1 MLPVRELS
9 KNRNSIALRL
19 MVINA
24 TIAQTYTVR

>member
-1 MLPVRELS
+1 MLPARELS

-19 MVINA
+19 MVINE

>member
-1 MLPVRELS
+1 MLPERELS

>member
-1 MLPVRELS
+1 MLPARKLS